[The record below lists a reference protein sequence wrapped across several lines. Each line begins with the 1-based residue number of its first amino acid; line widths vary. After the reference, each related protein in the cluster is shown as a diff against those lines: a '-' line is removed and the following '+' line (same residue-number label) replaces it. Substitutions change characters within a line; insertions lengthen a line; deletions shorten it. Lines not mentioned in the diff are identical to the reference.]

1 MKIEHRISLN
11 VGWQEKDIL
20 QSYGIDID
28 EGFKTFFV
36 DEANQHW
43 QELSRLIKVW
53 KAVDIVQTKFT
64 KAEIE
69 SADNVAVYPK
79 WLNDFPQPE
88 DNYLTVCYD
97 LTNYC
102 SSCGVGKLQKA
113 PFRIKKEPNWGSS
126 NLLFS
131 LNWIYDELF
140 VKRDFYDKIFKPL
153 GIAFREV
160 FLHKRDAVS
169 ESVVQLVLP
178 ITEAS
183 LNLVDLPFSK
193 CSKCGNKKYE
203 PISKGF
209 FPSFEKTVDMQMFK
223 SQEYFGS
230 GATADRRIFA
240 GAKLK
245 DTLISSKVNVTP
257 LFVDV
262 LHHQTRKG
270 SR

>member
-11 VGWQEKDIL
+11 VGRQEKDML
-20 QSYGIDID
+20 QDYGINID

-36 DEANQHW
+36 DEDNQYW

-64 KAEIE
+64 KNEIDG
-69 SADNVAVYPK
+69 ADNIAVYPK

-88 DNYLTVCYD
+88 NDYLAVSYD

-102 SSCGVGKLQKA
+102 SSCGTGKVQKA
-113 PFRIKKEPNWGSS
+113 PLRIKNEPGWGN

-131 LNWIYDELF
+131 LNWIYDEFF
-140 VKRDFYDKIFKPL
+140 VKRDFYNKMFQPL
-153 GIAFREV
+153 GIACREV
-160 FLHKRDAVS
+160 FLHKKDVVS
-169 ESVVQLVLP
+169 ESAVQLVLP
-178 ITEAS
+178 ITAAS
-183 LNLVDLPFSK
+183 LNMVDRPFSK

-209 FPSFEKTVDMQMFK
+209 FPSFEKTVDMPMFK

-240 GAKLK
+240 GRELK
-245 DTLISSKVNVTP
+245 DKLIYSKVNVTVYP
-257 LFVDV
+257 CGTVV
-262 LHHQTRKG
+262 AH
-270 SR
+270 S